1 MQYLQEMAAKGKTPL
16 EALEQTANRLMV
28 AFRGNQT
35 EVKKWTAIIADMSA
49 GSGESATMLT
59 EVITKAK
66 QFDTVEFSVF
76 TQLNE
81 KGIPIIKALSEHL
94 GITTEKA
101 EELARAGK
109 VTGDNFMAAYEI
121 AHRMTF
127 AGANA
132 QGGTSTVE
140 GA

>member
-1 MQYLQEMAAKGKTPL
+1 
-16 EALEQTANRLMV
+16 
-28 AFRGNQT
+28 
-35 EVKKWTAIIADMSA
+35 MSA

-81 KGIPIIKALSEHL
+81 KGIPIIKSLADHL

-121 AHRMTF
+121 AHRMTY
-127 AGANA
+127 AGAN
-132 QGGTSTVE
+132 
-140 GA
+140 

>member
-1 MQYLQEMAAKGKTPL
+1 
-16 EALEQTANRLMV
+16 
-28 AFRGNQT
+28 
-35 EVKKWTAIIADMSA
+35 MSA

-81 KGIPIIKALSEHL
+81 KGIPIIKSLAEHL

-127 AGANA
+127 CRG
-132 QGGTSTVE
+132 
-140 GA
+140 